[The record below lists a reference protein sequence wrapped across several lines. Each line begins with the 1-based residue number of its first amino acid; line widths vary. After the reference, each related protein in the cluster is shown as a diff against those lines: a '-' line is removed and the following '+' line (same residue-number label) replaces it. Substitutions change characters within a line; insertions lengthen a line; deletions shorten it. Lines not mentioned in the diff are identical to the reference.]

1 MKNIKRYGC
10 NHIFRFVA
18 FDSSISE
25 HSSCGLL
32 VIFMVL
38 VPGTAFSQLY
48 VNNADDLVCYAVL
61 DVPDSSGIKPSGM
74 MTSTSCNTLSLDNL
88 NTNGGQLFVGGVG
101 GLPGYGATPWTGTF
115 TTGVGTSN
123 VGTAYGFVVQK
134 NGAFINGDTY
144 VQGGLFLD
152 GKKATNLA
160 PATISSTSTDAVVGS
175 QLYTLTQTG
184 TRYFH
189 ANSANPQDSVP
200 TGQDAIAVGPATVV
214 NGNNGIGI
222 GNSAVVGPSAVGG
235 IAIGPNTQATGT
247 ASTALGAGTQAQG
260 AQSLALGAGAV
271 TRQTNSIAL
280 GASSVTTV
288 GAQSSYSAYG
298 LPTAQASV
306 GEVGIG
312 TAQGNRK
319 ITGVAAG
326 SAGYD
331 AVNVTQLTA
340 VGNKVDKNT
349 ADITSLGGR
358 VTNVE
363 GGMTSIT
370 NGGGVKY
377 FHTNSTQ
384 LDSVASGSDSVA
396 IGPNAQA
403 SGTTSI
409 AMGAGSKAQVAQ
421 SLALGAGAVASKA
434 NSIALGAASVTTVG
448 AQSSYSAYGLP
459 TAQTSV
465 GEVGIGTAQ
474 GNRKITGVAAGSAD
488 YDAVNVAQLTA
499 VGNKV
504 EKNTTDITRLGGR
517 VSTVEGDITRITNGD
532 GIKYFHTNSTQPDSV
547 ASGSDS
553 VAIGPNA
560 QASGT
565 TSIAMGAGSTAQGAQ
580 SLALGAGAAASQANS
595 IALGA
600 SSVTT
605 VGAESN
611 YSAYGLKAPQTSVGE
626 VGVGTAQGNRK
637 ITGVAAG
644 SADYDAVNVAQLTAV
659 GDKVEQN
666 TADITRLG
674 GRVTNVEAGM
684 TRITNG
690 DGIKY
695 FHTHSTEP
703 DSVASGSDSV
713 AIGPNAQASGTA
725 AVASGK
731 GTLASGHGA
740 VAIGDAASVS
750 ADGSVAL
757 GQGSADNGRGAESY
771 TGKYSTADNTTS
783 GTVSVGNAATGE
795 TRTVSNVADG
805 REAMD
810 AVNLRQLD
818 GAMAAVGDTV
828 SGLQNGTDGMFQV
841 NNNSGQAKPS
851 ATGTDAMAGGAG
863 SVASGSNST
872 AMGTGSKAT
881 AANSTALG
889 ANSVADRENS
899 VSVGSVGNERQLT
912 NVAAGTQGTD
922 AVNLDQLNHSMSNVT
937 NDANAYTDRRYS
949 ALKKDLKKQD
959 DRLSAGIA
967 GAMAMASLTQPYT
980 PGASMATIGA
990 ASYRGQSALSVGVSS
1005 ISDSGRWVSK
1015 LQASSNT
1022 QGDMGVGVGVG
1033 YQW

>member
-1 MKNIKRYGC
+1 MKSIQKCDC
-10 NHIFRFVA
+10 NYLARFAVSDSFIRDNSFR
-18 FDSSISE
+18 
-25 HSSCGLL
+25 GLL
-32 VIFMVL
+32 AIFMVTIF
-38 VPGTAFSQLY
+38 VPGTAFSELY
-48 VNNADDLVCYAVL
+48 VNNANDPGCYAVVDDNNL
-61 DVPDSSGIKPSGM
+61 NFKGRITGIV
-74 MTSTSCNTLSLDNL
+74 TNHIYCNTLTEANL
-88 NTNGGQLFVGGVG
+88 NTNGGQLFVGGQG
-101 GLPGYGATPWTGTF
+101 GLPGYAPTPWTGTF
-115 TTGVGTSN
+115 TTAVGTSN
-123 VGTAYGFVVQK
+123 VATAYGFVVQK

-144 VQGGLFLD
+144 VQGGLFLN
-152 GKKATNLA
+152 GRKATNLA
-160 PATISSTSTDAVVGS
+160 PATVSSTSTDAVVGS
-175 QLYTLTQTG
+175 QLYTVIQDG

-189 ANSANPQDSVP
+189 ANSVNPQDSVP
-200 TGQDAIAVGPATVV
+200 AGQDAIAVGPATVV

-271 TRQTNSIAL
+271 TRQVNSIAL

-288 GAQSSYSAYG
+288 GAQGSYSAYG
-298 LPTAQASV
+298 LPTTQASV

-340 VGNKVDKNT
+340 VGNKVDQNT
-349 ADITSLGGR
+349 ADITSLDGR

-370 NGGGVKY
+370 NGGG
-377 FHTNSTQ
+377 
-384 LDSVASGSDSVA
+384 
-396 IGPNAQA
+396 
-403 SGTTSI
+403 
-409 AMGAGSKAQVAQ
+409 
-421 SLALGAGAVASKA
+421 
-434 NSIALGAASVTTVG
+434 
-448 AQSSYSAYGLP
+448 
-459 TAQTSV
+459 
-465 GEVGIGTAQ
+465 
-474 GNRKITGVAAGSAD
+474 
-488 YDAVNVAQLTA
+488 
-499 VGNKV
+499 
-504 EKNTTDITRLGGR
+504 
-517 VSTVEGDITRITNGD
+517 
-532 GIKYFHTNSTQPDSV
+532 IKYFHTHSTEPDSV

-565 TSIAMGAGSTAQGAQ
+565 TSIALGAGSTAQGAQ

-611 YSAYGLKAPQTSVGE
+611 YSAYGLTASQTSVGE

-659 GDKVEQN
+659 GDKVDQN
-666 TADITRLG
+666 TADITSLD
-674 GRVTNVEAGM
+674 GRVTNVEGEM
-684 TRITNG
+684 TSITNG
-690 DGIKY
+690 GGVKY

-725 AVASGK
+725 SVASGK
-731 GTLASGHGA
+731 GTLASGNGA

-750 ADGSVAL
+750 AEGSVAL

-771 TGKYSTADNTTS
+771 TGKYSTTDNTTS

-863 SVASGSNST
+863 SVASGSHST

-912 NVAAGTQGTD
+912 NIAVGTQGTD

-937 NDANAYTDRRYS
+937 NDANAYTDQRYS
-949 ALKKDLKKQD
+949 ALKEDLKKQD
-959 DRLSAGIA
+959 STLSAGIA

>member
-1 MKNIKRYGC
+1 MKSIQKCDC
-10 NHIFRFVA
+10 NYLARFAVSDSFIRDNSFR
-18 FDSSISE
+18 
-25 HSSCGLL
+25 GLL
-32 VIFMVL
+32 AIFMVTIF
-38 VPGTAFSQLY
+38 VPGTAFSELY
-48 VNNADDLVCYAVL
+48 VNNANDPGCYAVVDDNNL
-61 DVPDSSGIKPSGM
+61 NFKGRITGIV
-74 MTSTSCNTLSLDNL
+74 TNHIYCNTLTEANL
-88 NTNGGQLFVGGVG
+88 NTNGGQLFVGGQG
-101 GLPGYGATPWTGTF
+101 GLPGYAPTPWTGTF
-115 TTGVGTSN
+115 TTAVGTSN
-123 VGTAYGFVVQK
+123 VATAYGFVVQK

-144 VQGGLFLD
+144 VQGGLFLN
-152 GKKATNLA
+152 GRKATNLA

-175 QLYTLTQTG
+175 QLYTVIQDG

-189 ANSANPQDSVP
+189 ANSVNPQDSVP
-200 TGQDAIAVGPATVV
+200 TGQDAI
-214 NGNNGIGI
+214 
-222 GNSAVVGPSAVGG
+222 AVGG

-271 TRQTNSIAL
+271 TRQVNSIAL

-288 GAQSSYSAYG
+288 GAQGSYSAYG
-298 LPTAQASV
+298 LPTTQASV

-340 VGNKVDKNT
+340 VGNKVDQNT
-349 ADITSLGGR
+349 ADITSLDGR

-370 NGGGVKY
+370 NGGGV
-377 FHTNSTQ
+377 
-384 LDSVASGSDSVA
+384 
-396 IGPNAQA
+396 
-403 SGTTSI
+403 
-409 AMGAGSKAQVAQ
+409 
-421 SLALGAGAVASKA
+421 
-434 NSIALGAASVTTVG
+434 
-448 AQSSYSAYGLP
+448 
-459 TAQTSV
+459 
-465 GEVGIGTAQ
+465 
-474 GNRKITGVAAGSAD
+474 
-488 YDAVNVAQLTA
+488 
-499 VGNKV
+499 
-504 EKNTTDITRLGGR
+504 
-517 VSTVEGDITRITNGD
+517 
-532 GIKYFHTNSTQPDSV
+532 
-547 ASGSDS
+547 
-553 VAIGPNA
+553 
-560 QASGT
+560 
-565 TSIAMGAGSTAQGAQ
+565 
-580 SLALGAGAAASQANS
+580 
-595 IALGA
+595 
-600 SSVTT
+600 
-605 VGAESN
+605 
-611 YSAYGLKAPQTSVGE
+611 
-626 VGVGTAQGNRK
+626 
-637 ITGVAAG
+637 
-644 SADYDAVNVAQLTAV
+644 
-659 GDKVEQN
+659 
-666 TADITRLG
+666 
-674 GRVTNVEAGM
+674 
-684 TRITNG
+684 
-690 DGIKY
+690 KY

-725 AVASGK
+725 SVASGK
-731 GTLASGHGA
+731 GTLASGNGA

-750 ADGSVAL
+750 AEGSVAL

-771 TGKYSTADNTTS
+771 TGKYSTTDNTTS

-863 SVASGSNST
+863 SVASGSHST

-937 NDANAYTDRRYS
+937 NDANVYTDQRYS
-949 ALKKDLKKQD
+949 ALKEDLKKQD
-959 DRLSAGIA
+959 STLSAGIA

>member
-1 MKNIKRYGC
+1 MKNIRECDC
-10 NHIFRFVA
+10 NYKFRFAVP
-18 FDSSISE
+18 DSFIRDNSFRS
-25 HSSCGLL
+25 LL
-32 VIFMVL
+32 AIFMVTIF
-38 VPGTAFSQLY
+38 VPNTAISGIY
-48 VNNADDLVCYAVL
+48 VNNADDIVCYAVL
-61 DVPDSSGIKPSGM
+61 DVPNLPGTEPTGM

-88 NTNGGQLFVGGVG
+88 NTNGGQLFVGGQG
-101 GLPGYGATPWTGTF
+101 GTSKHAATPWTGTF

-235 IAIGPNTQATGT
+235 IAIGPDTQATGT

-280 GASSVTTV
+280 GAS
-288 GAQSSYSAYG
+288 
-298 LPTAQASV
+298 
-306 GEVGIG
+306 
-312 TAQGNRK
+312 
-319 ITGVAAG
+319 
-326 SAGYD
+326 
-331 AVNVTQLTA
+331 
-340 VGNKVDKNT
+340 
-349 ADITSLGGR
+349 
-358 VTNVE
+358 
-363 GGMTSIT
+363 
-370 NGGGVKY
+370 
-377 FHTNSTQ
+377 
-384 LDSVASGSDSVA
+384 
-396 IGPNAQA
+396 
-403 SGTTSI
+403 
-409 AMGAGSKAQVAQ
+409 
-421 SLALGAGAVASKA
+421 
-434 NSIALGAASVTTVG
+434 SVTTVG

-922 AVNLDQLNHSMSNVT
+922 AVNLDQLTHSMSNVT

-949 ALKKDLKKQD
+949 ALKEDLKKQD
-959 DRLSAGIA
+959 STLSAGIA

>member
-1 MKNIKRYGC
+1 MKSIQKCDC
-10 NHIFRFVA
+10 NYLARFAVSDSFIRDNSFR
-18 FDSSISE
+18 
-25 HSSCGLL
+25 GLL
-32 VIFMVL
+32 AIFMVTIF
-38 VPGTAFSQLY
+38 VPGTAFSELY
-48 VNNADDLVCYAVL
+48 VNNANDPGCYAVVDDNNL
-61 DVPDSSGIKPSGM
+61 NFKGRITGIV
-74 MTSTSCNTLSLDNL
+74 TNHIYCNTLTEANL
-88 NTNGGQLFVGGVG
+88 NTNGGQLFVGGQG
-101 GLPGYGATPWTGTF
+101 GLPGYAPTPWTGTF
-115 TTGVGTSN
+115 TTAVGTSN
-123 VGTAYGFVVQK
+123 VATAYGFVVQK

-144 VQGGLFLD
+144 VQGGLFLN
-152 GKKATNLA
+152 GRKATNLA

-175 QLYTLTQTG
+175 QLYTVIQDG

-271 TRQTNSIAL
+271 TRQVNSIAL

-288 GAQSSYSAYG
+288 GAQGSYSAYG
-298 LPTAQASV
+298 LPTTQASV

-340 VGNKVDKNT
+340 VGNKVDQNT
-349 ADITSLGGR
+349 ADITSLDGR

-377 FHTNSTQ
+377 FHT
-384 LDSVASGSDSVA
+384 
-396 IGPNAQA
+396 
-403 SGTTSI
+403 
-409 AMGAGSKAQVAQ
+409 
-421 SLALGAGAVASKA
+421 
-434 NSIALGAASVTTVG
+434 
-448 AQSSYSAYGLP
+448 
-459 TAQTSV
+459 
-465 GEVGIGTAQ
+465 
-474 GNRKITGVAAGSAD
+474 
-488 YDAVNVAQLTA
+488 
-499 VGNKV
+499 
-504 EKNTTDITRLGGR
+504 
-517 VSTVEGDITRITNGD
+517 
-532 GIKYFHTNSTQPDSV
+532 
-547 ASGSDS
+547 
-553 VAIGPNA
+553 
-560 QASGT
+560 
-565 TSIAMGAGSTAQGAQ
+565 
-580 SLALGAGAAASQANS
+580 
-595 IALGA
+595 
-600 SSVTT
+600 
-605 VGAESN
+605 
-611 YSAYGLKAPQTSVGE
+611 
-626 VGVGTAQGNRK
+626 
-637 ITGVAAG
+637 
-644 SADYDAVNVAQLTAV
+644 
-659 GDKVEQN
+659 
-666 TADITRLG
+666 
-674 GRVTNVEAGM
+674 
-684 TRITNG
+684 
-690 DGIKY
+690 
-695 FHTHSTEP
+695 HSTES

-725 AVASGK
+725 SVASGK
-731 GTLASGHGA
+731 GTLASGNGA

-750 ADGSVAL
+750 AEGSVAL

-863 SVASGSNST
+863 SVASGSHST

-937 NDANAYTDRRYS
+937 NDANAYTDQRYS
-949 ALKKDLKKQD
+949 ALKEDLKKQD
-959 DRLSAGIA
+959 STLSAGIA

>member
-1 MKNIKRYGC
+1 MKSIQKCDC
-10 NHIFRFVA
+10 NYLARFAVSDSFIRDNSFR
-18 FDSSISE
+18 S
-25 HSSCGLL
+25 LL
-32 VIFMVL
+32 AIFMVTIF
-38 VPGTAFSQLY
+38 VPNTAFSQLY
-48 VNNADDLVCYAVL
+48 VNNANDPGCYVIADGGFTGVTNS
-61 DVPDSSGIKPSGM
+61 DQN
-74 MTSTSCNTLSLDNL
+74 CYTLSLNNI
-88 NTNGGQLFVGGVG
+88 NTNGGQLFVGGKG
-101 GLPGYGATPWTGTF
+101 GIAGKPSFIATPWTGTF
-115 TTGVGTSN
+115 TTAVGTSN
-123 VGTAYGFVVQK
+123 VATAYGFVVQN

-144 VQGGLFLD
+144 VQGGLFLN
-152 GKKATNLA
+152 GRKATNLA

-175 QLYTLTQTG
+175 QLYTVIQDG

-189 ANSANPQDSVP
+189 ANSVNPQDSVP
-200 TGQDAIAVGPATVV
+200 AGQDAIAVGPATVV

-271 TRQTNSIAL
+271 TRQVNSIAL

-288 GAQSSYSAYG
+288 GAQGSYSAYG
-298 LPTAQASV
+298 LPTTQASV

-340 VGNKVDKNT
+340 VGNKVDQNT
-349 ADITSLGGR
+349 ADITSLDGR

-370 NGGGVKY
+370 NGG
-377 FHTNSTQ
+377 
-384 LDSVASGSDSVA
+384 
-396 IGPNAQA
+396 
-403 SGTTSI
+403 
-409 AMGAGSKAQVAQ
+409 
-421 SLALGAGAVASKA
+421 
-434 NSIALGAASVTTVG
+434 
-448 AQSSYSAYGLP
+448 
-459 TAQTSV
+459 
-465 GEVGIGTAQ
+465 
-474 GNRKITGVAAGSAD
+474 
-488 YDAVNVAQLTA
+488 
-499 VGNKV
+499 
-504 EKNTTDITRLGGR
+504 
-517 VSTVEGDITRITNGD
+517 
-532 GIKYFHTNSTQPDSV
+532 
-547 ASGSDS
+547 
-553 VAIGPNA
+553 
-560 QASGT
+560 
-565 TSIAMGAGSTAQGAQ
+565 
-580 SLALGAGAAASQANS
+580 
-595 IALGA
+595 
-600 SSVTT
+600 
-605 VGAESN
+605 
-611 YSAYGLKAPQTSVGE
+611 
-626 VGVGTAQGNRK
+626 
-637 ITGVAAG
+637 
-644 SADYDAVNVAQLTAV
+644 
-659 GDKVEQN
+659 
-666 TADITRLG
+666 
-674 GRVTNVEAGM
+674 
-684 TRITNG
+684 
-690 DGIKY
+690 GIKY

-725 AVASGK
+725 SVASGK
-731 GTLASGHGA
+731 GTLASGNGA

-750 ADGSVAL
+750 AEGSVAL

-771 TGKYSTADNTTS
+771 TGKYSTTDNTTS

-863 SVASGSNST
+863 SVASGSHST

-912 NVAAGTQGTD
+912 NIAVGTQGTD

-937 NDANAYTDRRYS
+937 NDANAYTDQRYS
-949 ALKKDLKKQD
+949 ALKEDLKKQD
-959 DRLSAGIA
+959 STLSAGIA

>member
-1 MKNIKRYGC
+1 MKSIQKCDC
-10 NHIFRFVA
+10 NYLARFAVSDSFIRDNSFR
-18 FDSSISE
+18 S
-25 HSSCGLL
+25 LL
-32 VIFMVL
+32 AIFMVTIF
-38 VPGTAFSQLY
+38 VPNTAFSQLY
-48 VNNADDLVCYAVL
+48 VNNANDPGCYVIADGGFTGVTNS
-61 DVPDSSGIKPSGM
+61 DQN
-74 MTSTSCNTLSLDNL
+74 CYTLSLNNI
-88 NTNGGQLFVGGVG
+88 NTNGGQLFVGGKG
-101 GLPGYGATPWTGTF
+101 GIAGKPSFIATPWTGTF
-115 TTGVGTSN
+115 TTAVGTSN
-123 VGTAYGFVVQK
+123 VATAYGFVVQN

-144 VQGGLFLD
+144 VQGGLFLN
-152 GKKATNLA
+152 GRKATNLA

-175 QLYTLTQTG
+175 QLYTVIQDG

-189 ANSANPQDSVP
+189 ANSVNPQDSVP
-200 TGQDAIAVGPATVV
+200 AGQDAIAVGPATVV

-271 TRQTNSIAL
+271 TRQVNSIAL

-288 GAQSSYSAYG
+288 GAQGSYSAYG
-298 LPTAQASV
+298 LPTTQASV

-340 VGNKVDKNT
+340 VGNKVDQNT
-349 ADITSLGGR
+349 ADITSLDGR

-370 NGGGVKY
+370 NGGG
-377 FHTNSTQ
+377 
-384 LDSVASGSDSVA
+384 
-396 IGPNAQA
+396 
-403 SGTTSI
+403 
-409 AMGAGSKAQVAQ
+409 
-421 SLALGAGAVASKA
+421 
-434 NSIALGAASVTTVG
+434 
-448 AQSSYSAYGLP
+448 
-459 TAQTSV
+459 
-465 GEVGIGTAQ
+465 
-474 GNRKITGVAAGSAD
+474 
-488 YDAVNVAQLTA
+488 
-499 VGNKV
+499 
-504 EKNTTDITRLGGR
+504 
-517 VSTVEGDITRITNGD
+517 
-532 GIKYFHTNSTQPDSV
+532 IKYFHTHSTEPDSV

-611 YSAYGLKAPQTSVGE
+611 YSAYGLTASQTSVGE

-659 GDKVEQN
+659 GDKVDQN
-666 TADITRLG
+666 TADITSLD
-674 GRVTNVEAGM
+674 GRVTNVEGEM
-684 TRITNG
+684 TSITNG
-690 DGIKY
+690 GGVKY

-725 AVASGK
+725 SVASGK
-731 GTLASGHGA
+731 GTLASGNGA

-750 ADGSVAL
+750 AEGSVAL

-771 TGKYSTADNTTS
+771 TGKYSTTDNTTS

-863 SVASGSNST
+863 SVASGSHST

-912 NVAAGTQGTD
+912 NIAVGTQGTD

-937 NDANAYTDRRYS
+937 NDANAYTDQRYS
-949 ALKKDLKKQD
+949 ALKEDLKKQD
-959 DRLSAGIA
+959 STLSAGIA